1 MEEITTPAQVI
12 NELNRLMGES
22 QKGIQALYDAE
33 IKVAELEND
42 YDKVLSLAFLNSD
55 GTIPERQAKSK
66 LEAGQAKLDLDI
78 AKAGLSRVKVKMKTL
93 ESAQMATSVIAKQVE
108 LQWRHA

>member
-1 MEEITTPAQVI
+1 MDEITTPSQVI
-12 NELNRLMGES
+12 IELNRLMSES
-22 QKGIQALYDAE
+22 SKGVEALYQAE
-33 IKVAELEND
+33 IKVAQLEHD
-42 YDKVLSLAFLNSD
+42 YDREISLAFLSAD
-55 GTIPERQAKSK
+55 GPIAERQAKAK

-78 AKAGLSRVKVKMKTL
+78 AKAGLSRIKVKMKTL